1 MKLFHRE
8 KGKASLPPL
17 IILHGLWGASDN
29 WLQVAEILS
38 TNFHVLLP
46 DFRNHGHS
54 PHTDVHTYPALAED
68 ICEWI
73 ESLHLKTPLFIA
85 GHSMGGKCLM
95 HILLKYP
102 SIVTKAAII
111 DIAPKKYEPTEEHR
125 QIIQFLKQFSFIEGE
140 SRAQLHQRIRKE
152 LKDERICQIL
162 LKNIDK
168 RENGFRW
175 RINVTTILESIQAL
189 MTWENCTK
197 QCKEPTLFIRGELSE
212 YIQTNDV
219 FTIKSLFPQSEFI
232 TINGAGHWIHA
243 QQPQMLAE
251 ALKQFFRVNKQKWLS
266 GINPTA
272 I

>member
-1 MKLFHRE
+1 
-8 KGKASLPPL
+8 
-17 IILHGLWGASDN
+17 
-29 WLQVAEILS
+29 
-38 TNFHVLLP
+38 
-46 DFRNHGHS
+46 
-54 PHTDVHTYPALAED
+54 
-68 ICEWI
+68 
-73 ESLHLKTPLFIA
+73 
-85 GHSMGGKCLM
+85 MGGKCLM

-102 SIVTKAAII
+102 SIATKAAII

-251 ALKQFFRVNKQKWLS
+251 ALKQFFESTNKNGCQE
-266 GINPTA
+266 
-272 I
+272 